1 MDELRKQSTPS
12 QGGPASSQGGPAS
25 SQGGPPPS
33 NIPSLPDSSDES
45 THPAT
50 PPLGELPRSPQP
62 PRQEIRQQPQ
72 PFRPEQKSVYLEHG
86 EVRGMEKDI
95 IRVREEGAK
104 LEQQRIAALKT
115 NKETEKERETV
126 QKIRAAALTTR
137 QREEPQKKKE
147 FENIRDSIHTPGEEQ
162 RIRELPSPPSSG
174 KKVFIRLLVVIFF
187 AFISLNV
194 VFFAAWFFFF
204 RGQTDSFQLPEI
216 PFISQFLRQ
225 EPTPPSAPPTST
237 PTASPEPTLST
248 PTPEPEPSP
257 QTPANQIQDVINPA
271 RTATLQFTE
280 GNDLAVLLAQ
290 FLQTE
295 QQPASPSQ
303 GGPAFTQLLFRQRE
317 NNELIA
323 TGGAFFNLFGVT
335 PPESVASHFSADTF
349 FFLYSYERGNRFGMI
364 METSSPQEAQA
375 ALAQWENRMEQDL
388 TPVMSFWDAKGPA
401 YTTLWRTRDRHGI
414 DIRFQTFS
422 LQDHGIVYAFVDK
435 YVIFASSFEATA
447 AAIEA
452 LQTIP
457 PSTFESRTLAALQDS
472 DFLNPSPPLS
482 LEQALGQIFMIG
494 FPDATLTPE
503 LEDTMRRLQP
513 GGVLLLSKNIQSIE
527 QLRQLVSDLQRLSLE
542 YSSLPL
548 FIAVDQEG
556 GAISRIA
563 FGKEKTAQSTI
574 QDQKQAYEVGQLRA
588 EELKS
593 LGVNVN
599 LSPVL
604 DSTEPRDFLFDR
616 TFQSG
621 RLEAG
626 QLAKALLQG
635 QKEGGILSTVKHFPG
650 YGTIAFNPELKLA
663 AVQDFPDIS
672 PFVFALPA
680 EPEFLLLSNVIYE
693 SLDPEYPF
701 SFSPKGIGL
710 IRSDLG
716 FEGIILTDDLNQ
728 PSLLDN
734 YNLETIAAS
743 PLKAGVNMIMF
754 SQDSYAKE
762 AHKTLSRLVEQ
773 NSSLKKN
780 IEDSATRILQ
790 LKKEFFFLPEPQT
803 PFEHLTQK

>member
-1 MDELRKQSTPS
+1 MDEPRKQPASPPTH
-12 QGGPASSQGGPAS
+12 QGGPASP
-25 SQGGPPPS
+25 QGGPPPP

-45 THPAT
+45 TRPAT
-50 PPLGELPRSPQP
+50 PPLGEPPRSPQP

-72 PFRPEQKSVYLEHG
+72 PFRPEQKSVYLERG
-86 EVRGMEKDI
+86 EVRGMGKDI
-95 IRVREEGAK
+95 ARVREEEARI
-104 LEQQRIAALKT
+104 EQQRIAALKT
-115 NKETEKERETV
+115 HKETEEERKTV
-126 QKIRAAALTTR
+126 ERIRAAALSTKQQEET
-137 QREEPQKKKE
+137 QRKKE
-147 FENIRDSIHTPGEEQ
+147 FKNIRDSILPPGEER
-162 RIRELPSPPSSG
+162 RIRELPSPPSSR
-174 KKVFIRLLVVIFF
+174 KKLFVRLLIVIFF
-187 AFISLNV
+187 AFLALNV
-194 VFFAAWFFFF
+194 VFFSFWFFFS
-204 RGQTDSFQLPEI
+204 RGPAASFQFPEI
-216 PFISQFLRQ
+216 PFISQFFSQ
-225 EPTPPSAPPTST
+225 EEPIPAPSTPTPSFEPEPTPP
-237 PTASPEPTLST
+237 T

-257 QTPANQIQDVINPA
+257 QTPVNQIQNAINPA
-271 RTATLQFTE
+271 HTATLQFTE
-280 GNDLAVLLAQ
+280 GNDLAPLLAQ
-290 FLQTE
+290 FLQAE
-295 QQPASPSQ
+295 QQ
-303 GGPAFTQLLFRQRE
+303 PAFTQLLFRQRE
-317 NNELIA
+317 NNELVT
-323 TGGAFFNLFGVT
+323 TGGAFFNLF
-335 PPESVASHFSADTF
+335 SVALPENIAPHFSADTF

-364 METSSPQEAQA
+364 METPSPQEAQT
-375 ALAQWENRMEQDL
+375 ALEQWESQMEQDL

-401 YTTLWRTRDRHGI
+401 YTPTWRSSARHGV

-422 LQDHGIVYAFVDK
+422 LQDHGIVYALVDK

-457 PSTFESRTLAALQDS
+457 TSTLDSKPLAALQDS
-472 DFLNPSPPLS
+472 DFLKPPPSLS
-482 LEQALGQIFMIG
+482 FEQALGQIFMIG

-527 QLRQLVSDLQRLSLE
+527 QLQQLTLNLQRISLE

-588 EELKS
+588 EELKF
-593 LGVNVN
+593 LGVNLN

-604 DSTEPRDFLFDR
+604 DSTEPHDFLFER

-635 QKEGGILSTVKHFPG
+635 QKKGGILSTVKHFPG
-650 YGTIAFNPELKLA
+650 YGTITFNPELKLA

-680 EPEFLLLSNVIYE
+680 EPEFLLLSNVIYA
-693 SLDPEYPF
+693 SLDSDRPF

-754 SQDSYAKE
+754 SQDSYAQE

-773 NSSLKKN
+773 DSSLQKD
-780 IEDSATRILQ
+780 IEDSAARILQ
-790 LKKEFFFLPEPQT
+790 LKKEFFFLPEPST
-803 PFEHLTQK
+803 PLEHLTQK